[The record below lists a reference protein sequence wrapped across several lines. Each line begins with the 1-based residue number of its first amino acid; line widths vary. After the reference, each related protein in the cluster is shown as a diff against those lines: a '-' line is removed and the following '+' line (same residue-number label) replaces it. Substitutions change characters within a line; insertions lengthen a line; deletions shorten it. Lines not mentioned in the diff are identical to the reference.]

1 MLFCFF
7 KFLFDLEDFEKG
19 KLSRKENAEAAAE
32 LSIKELEKN
41 PI

>member
-1 MLFCFF
+1 M
-7 KFLFDLEDFEKG
+7 EDFEKG

-32 LSIKELEKN
+32 LSIKELEKSN